1 VEEFILV
8 LAGGFGK
15 KRHLWGR
22 MKFIQ
27 NLQEKW
33 KVGGSQ
39 FWLIMLTFALG
50 GSLSGRLCSF
60 LLNLVFLEKNWAF
73 WLVYPLFL
81 TILWPFSV
89 LFVSFFTGQF
99 RFFRGY
105 LARVGAKVFGIGG
118 SAFTSG
124 SYDSTLGSTTSEPS
138 GKSVAAPESSG
149 STLDST
155 TTEPSGKSVAAP
167 STASAAPIHIA
178 IFASGAGS
186 NARKIIE
193 YFEGA
198 GSGLAAAGS
207 NLSSTA
213 ATYDSNL
220 TSTASKSTS
229 SQVKVSL
236 IVCNVPDAGVL
247 AIAKE
252 KGIPTLLIN
261 KNEFA
266 ATGYVESLHNADIQ
280 FIVLAGFLWK
290 VPEVL
295 VRAYQPGMKIDGALV
310 NGKENVSKGIINI
323 HPALLPKY
331 GGKGM
336 YGSRVHEAVIAA
348 GEKESGI
355 TIHWVNE
362 HYDEGGIIFQANCE
376 VVSGD
381 TPETLADKIHELEHA
396 HFAPTIAK
404 LLG

>member
-1 VEEFILV
+1 
-8 LAGGFGK
+8 
-15 KRHLWGR
+15 
-22 MKFIQ
+22 
-27 NLQEKW
+27 
-33 KVGGSQ
+33 
-39 FWLIMLTFALG
+39 MLTFALG

-118 SAFTSG
+118 SVT
-124 SYDSTLGSTTSEPS
+124 
-138 GKSVAAPESSG
+138 
-149 STLDST
+149 
-155 TTEPSGKSVAAP
+155 AP
-167 STASAAPIHIA
+167 STASAAPATSSVSSAAPIHIA

-198 GSGLAAAGS
+198 GSGLAAAGD
-207 NLSSTA
+207 SS
-213 ATYDSNL
+213 L
-220 TSTASKSTS
+220 TSAASKSTS
-229 SQVKVSL
+229 TQVKVSL

-336 YGSRVHEAVIAA
+336 YGSRVHEAVISA

-362 HYDEGGIIFQANCE
+362 HYDEGGIIFQATCE
-376 VVSGD
+376 VVSDD

>member
-118 SAFTSG
+118 SASTSG
-124 SYDSTLGSTTSEPS
+124 SSGSTLDSTTSEPS

-167 STASAAPIHIA
+167 STASAAPVHIA

-198 GSGLAAAGS
+198 G
-207 NLSSTA
+207 
-213 ATYDSNL
+213 
-220 TSTASKSTS
+220 SKSTS

-336 YGSRVHEAVIAA
+336 YGSRVHEAVISA

-362 HYDEGGIIFQANCE
+362 HYDEGGIIFQVTCE
-376 VVSGD
+376 VALSD
-381 TPETLADKIHELEHA
+381 TPETLADKIHLLEHA

-404 LLG
+404 MLG

>member
-1 VEEFILV
+1 VEEFIWF
-8 LAGGFGK
+8 LACGFGK

-27 NLQEKW
+27 SLQEKW
-33 KVGGSQ
+33 KVRGSQ

-89 LFVSFFTGQF
+89 IFVSFFTGQF
-99 RFFRGY
+99 RFFKGY
-105 LARVGAKVFGIGG
+105 LSRVGAKVFGFGG
-118 SAFTSG
+118 SVATSG
-124 SYDSTLGSTTSEPS
+124 SYDSTL
-138 GKSVAAPESSG
+138 
-149 STLDST
+149 DST
-155 TTEPSGKSVAAP
+155 SGQSSFKTFAAP

-178 IFASGAGS
+178 IFASGTGS

-198 GSGLAAAGS
+198 ISGLAAAGD
-207 NLSSTA
+207 SS
-213 ATYDSNL
+213 L
-220 TSTASKSTS
+220 TSEASKSTS

-261 KNEFA
+261 KGEFA

-336 YGSRVHEAVIAA
+336 YGSRVHEAVIAT

-362 HYDEGGIIFQANCE
+362 HYDEGGIIFQATCE

-381 TPETLADKIHELEHA
+381 TPETLADKIHVLEHA

>member
-1 VEEFILV
+1 VEEFIWF

-89 LFVSFFTGQF
+89 IFVSLFTGQF
-99 RFFRGY
+99 RFFKGY
-105 LARVGAKVFGIGG
+105 LSRVGAKVFGIGG
-118 SAFTSG
+118 S
-124 SYDSTLGSTTSEPS
+124 
-138 GKSVAAPESSG
+138 V
-149 STLDST
+149 
-155 TTEPSGKSVAAP
+155 
-167 STASAAPIHIA
+167 AAPIHIA

-198 GSGLAAAGS
+198 G
-207 NLSSTA
+207 
-213 ATYDSNL
+213 
-220 TSTASKSTS
+220 SKSTS

-290 VPEVL
+290 VPDVL

-362 HYDEGGIIFQANCE
+362 HYDEGGIIFQATCE

-381 TPETLADKIHELEHA
+381 TPETLADKIHLLEHA

>member
-1 VEEFILV
+1 
-8 LAGGFGK
+8 
-15 KRHLWGR
+15 

-60 LLNLVFLEKNWAF
+60 LLNLVFLEKKWAF

-89 LFVSFFTGQF
+89 IFVSFFTGQF

-118 SAFTSG
+118 ADSTSG
-124 SYDSTLGSTTSEPS
+124 
-138 GKSVAAPESSG
+138 SSG

-155 TTEPSGKSVAAP
+155 TIEPSGKSVAAP

-198 GSGLAAAGS
+198 GSGFASAGSGIAAAGD
-207 NLSSTA
+207 SSLTTA
-213 ATYDSNL
+213 G
-220 TSTASKSTS
+220 SKSTS

-295 VRAYQPGMKIDGALV
+295 VQAYQPGMKIDGALV

-362 HYDEGGIIFQANCE
+362 HYDEGGIIFQATCE
-376 VVSGD
+376 VVSSD
-381 TPETLADKIHELEHA
+381 TPDTLANKIHSLEHA

>member
-1 VEEFILV
+1 VEEFILFLV
-8 LAGGFGK
+8 GGFGK

-27 NLQEKW
+27 SLQEKW
-33 KVGGSQ
+33 KVRGSQ

-99 RFFRGY
+99 RFFKGY
-105 LARVGAKVFGIGG
+105 LSRVGAKVFGFGR
-118 SAFTSG
+118 SASM
-124 SYDSTLGSTTSEPS
+124 S
-138 GKSVAAPESSG
+138 ESSG

-198 GSGLAAAGS
+198 GSGFASAGSGLAAAGD
-207 NLSSTA
+207 SSLTTA
-213 ATYDSNL
+213 G
-220 TSTASKSTS
+220 SKSTS

-261 KNEFA
+261 KSEFA

-280 FIVLAGFLWK
+280 FIVLAGFIWK

-362 HYDEGGIIFQANCE
+362 HYDEGGIIFQATCE
-376 VVSGD
+376 VVSSD
-381 TPETLADKIHELEHA
+381 TPDTLANKIHSLEHA

>member
-1 VEEFILV
+1 VEEFIWF

-27 NLQEKW
+27 SLQEKW
-33 KVGGSQ
+33 KVRGSQ

-89 LFVSFFTGQF
+89 IFVSFFTGQF
-99 RFFRGY
+99 RFFKGY
-105 LARVGAKVFGIGG
+105 LSRVGAKVFGFG
-118 SAFTSG
+118 S
-124 SYDSTLGSTTSEPS
+124 
-138 GKSVAAPESSG
+138 
-149 STLDST
+149 
-155 TTEPSGKSVAAP
+155 SVAAP
-167 STASAAPIHIA
+167 STAYAAPTSSSVSSAATSFLTAAPIHIA

-193 YFEGA
+193 YFERV
-198 GSGLAAAGS
+198 SSSLAAAGE
-207 NLSSTA
+207 SS
-213 ATYDSNL
+213 L
-220 TSTASKSTS
+220 TSAGSKSTS

-261 KNEFA
+261 KDEFS

-295 VRAYQPGMKIDGALV
+295 VSAYQPGMKIDGAMV

-323 HPALLPKY
+323 HPALLPQY

-362 HYDEGGIIFQANCE
+362 HYDEGGIIFQATCE
-376 VVSGD
+376 VVSSD
-381 TPETLADKIHELEHA
+381 TPETLADKIHLLEHA

>member
-1 VEEFILV
+1 M
-8 LAGGFGK
+8 GGFGK
-15 KRHLWGR
+15 KRHLWGH

-50 GSLSGRLCSF
+50 GSLSGRLCGF

-89 LFVSFFTGQF
+89 IFVSFFTGQF

-118 SAFTSG
+118 SVT
-124 SYDSTLGSTTSEPS
+124 
-138 GKSVAAPESSG
+138 
-149 STLDST
+149 
-155 TTEPSGKSVAAP
+155 
-167 STASAAPIHIA
+167 APIHIA
-178 IFASGAGS
+178 IFASGTGS

-198 GSGLAAAGS
+198 GSGFASAGSGLAAAGD
-207 NLSSTA
+207 SSLTTA
-213 ATYDSNL
+213 G
-220 TSTASKSTS
+220 SKSSS

-261 KNEFA
+261 KSEFA

-295 VRAYQPGMKIDGALV
+295 VRAYQPGMKIDGVLV

-336 YGSRVHEAVIAA
+336 YGTRVHEAVIAA

-362 HYDEGGIIFQANCE
+362 HYDEGGIIFQATCE
-376 VVSGD
+376 VVSSD
-381 TPETLADKIHELEHA
+381 TPETLANKIHVLEHA

>member
-1 VEEFILV
+1 
-8 LAGGFGK
+8 
-15 KRHLWGR
+15 
-22 MKFIQ
+22 
-27 NLQEKW
+27 
-33 KVGGSQ
+33 
-39 FWLIMLTFALG
+39 
-50 GSLSGRLCSF
+50 
-60 LLNLVFLEKNWAF
+60 VFLEKNWAF

-99 RFFRGY
+99 RFFKGY
-105 LARVGAKVFGIGG
+105 LSRVGVKVFGFGG
-118 SAFTSG
+118 ADSTSG
-124 SYDSTLGSTTSEPS
+124 SSGSTLDATTSEPS

-167 STASAAPIHIA
+167 STASAAPVHIA

-198 GSGLAAAGS
+198 G
-207 NLSSTA
+207 
-213 ATYDSNL
+213 
-220 TSTASKSTS
+220 SKSTS

-295 VRAYQPGMKIDGALV
+295 VHAYQPGMKIDGALV

-336 YGSRVHEAVIAA
+336 YGSRVHEAVIAV

-362 HYDEGGIIFQANCE
+362 HYDEGGIIFQATCE

-381 TPETLADKIHELEHA
+381 TPETLADKIHVLEHA
-396 HFAPTIAK
+396 HFAPTIAN

>member
-99 RFFRGY
+99 RFFKGY

-118 SAFTSG
+118 SASTSG
-124 SYDSTLGSTTSEPS
+124 SYGSTLDSTTSEPS

-167 STASAAPIHIA
+167 STASAAPVHIA

-198 GSGLAAAGS
+198 G
-207 NLSSTA
+207 
-213 ATYDSNL
+213 
-220 TSTASKSTS
+220 SKSTS

-261 KNEFA
+261 KNEFT

-362 HYDEGGIIFQANCE
+362 HYDEGGIIFQATCE

-381 TPETLADKIHELEHA
+381 TPETLANKIHVLEHA

-404 LLG
+404 MLG

>member
-1 VEEFILV
+1 V
-8 LAGGFGK
+8 
-15 KRHLWGR
+15 
-22 MKFIQ
+22 
-27 NLQEKW
+27 
-33 KVGGSQ
+33 
-39 FWLIMLTFALG
+39 
-50 GSLSGRLCSF
+50 
-60 LLNLVFLEKNWAF
+60 
-73 WLVYPLFL
+73 
-81 TILWPFSV
+81 
-89 LFVSFFTGQF
+89 
-99 RFFRGY
+99 
-105 LARVGAKVFGIGG
+105 KVFGFGG
-118 SAFTSG
+118 SASTSG
-124 SYDSTLGSTTSEPS
+124 SSGSTLDSTTSEPS
-138 GKSVAAPESSG
+138 GKSVAAP
-149 STLDST
+149 
-155 TTEPSGKSVAAP
+155 V
-167 STASAAPIHIA
+167 HIA

-198 GSGLAAAGS
+198 GSGLASAGS

-362 HYDEGGIIFQANCE
+362 HYDEGGIIFQVTCE
-376 VVSGD
+376 VALSD
-381 TPETLADKIHELEHA
+381 TPETLADKIHLLEHA

-404 LLG
+404 MLG

>member
-1 VEEFILV
+1 
-8 LAGGFGK
+8 
-15 KRHLWGR
+15 
-22 MKFIQ
+22 
-27 NLQEKW
+27 
-33 KVGGSQ
+33 
-39 FWLIMLTFALG
+39 
-50 GSLSGRLCSF
+50 
-60 LLNLVFLEKNWAF
+60 
-73 WLVYPLFL
+73 
-81 TILWPFSV
+81 
-89 LFVSFFTGQF
+89 VSFFTGQF

-105 LARVGAKVFGIGG
+105 LSRVGAKVFGIGG
-118 SAFTSG
+118 SVT
-124 SYDSTLGSTTSEPS
+124 
-138 GKSVAAPESSG
+138 
-149 STLDST
+149 
-155 TTEPSGKSVAAP
+155 AP

-178 IFASGAGS
+178 IFASGTGS

-193 YFEGA
+193 YFEGG
-198 GSGLAAAGS
+198 GSGLAAAGD
-207 NLSSTA
+207 SS
-213 ATYDSNL
+213 L
-220 TSTASKSTS
+220 TSAASKSTS
-229 SQVKVSL
+229 TQVKVSL

-310 NGKENVSKGIINI
+310 NGKENVSRGIINI

-336 YGSRVHEAVIAA
+336 YGSRVHEAVIAV

-362 HYDEGGIIFQANCE
+362 HYDEGGIIFQATCE

-404 LLG
+404 LLE

>member
-1 VEEFILV
+1 
-8 LAGGFGK
+8 
-15 KRHLWGR
+15 

-99 RFFRGY
+99 RFFKGY

-118 SAFTSG
+118 SAATSG
-124 SYDSTLGSTTSEPS
+124 SYGSTLGSTTSE
-138 GKSVAAPESSG
+138 A
-149 STLDST
+149 
-155 TTEPSGKSVAAP
+155 SGKSVAAP
-167 STASAAPIHIA
+167 STASAAPATSSISSAAPSFSTAAPIHIA

-198 GSGLAAAGS
+198 GSGFASAGSGLAAAGD
-207 NLSSTA
+207 SS
-213 ATYDSNL
+213 L
-220 TSTASKSTS
+220 TTTGSKSSS

-336 YGSRVHEAVIAA
+336 YGTRVHEAVIAA

-362 HYDEGGIIFQANCE
+362 HYDEGGIIFQATCE
-376 VVSGD
+376 VVSSD
-381 TPETLADKIHELEHA
+381 TPETLANKIHVLEHA